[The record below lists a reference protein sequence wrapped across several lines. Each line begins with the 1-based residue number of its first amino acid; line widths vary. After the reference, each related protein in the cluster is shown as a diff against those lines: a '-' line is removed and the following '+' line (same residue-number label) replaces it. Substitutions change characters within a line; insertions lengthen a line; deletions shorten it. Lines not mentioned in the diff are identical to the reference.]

1 MLHYTRTQIVQGTIL
16 VSIGGV
22 VRINQKFWYLFGLFL
37 IILLAGC
44 GTTQSNHAVQI
55 QPVTADSLN
64 IAQNPTPTADITI
77 PKQIA
82 TVVSTP
88 PKQSN
93 PVVTTVPGP
102 VNGPAPYG
110 PPPPMTSEEY
120 QLTQQLFALIN
131 HDRAVRGLYPFVW
144 NATLAGGA
152 RLHSWNMVHCGFS
165 HTCPDGLDQC
175 TRIANE
181 GFAGFTDCGECIGL
195 AGPSTPPW
203 NNVYAVQESMINEGP
218 TGWHF
223 IHLTSTTLHRVGV
236 GIYVD
241 SNGWVWFTEDM
252 VS

>member
-1 MLHYTRTQIVQGTIL
+1 MH
-16 VSIGGV
+16 
-22 VRINQKFWYLFGLFL
+22 INQKFWYIFSLFL
-37 IILLAGC
+37 IILLAAC
-44 GTTQSNHAVQI
+44 GAGQNNRVVQI

-64 IAQNPTPTADITI
+64 IAQHPTPTTSITI
-77 PKQIA
+77 AKQIA
-82 TVVSTP
+82 TVVST
-88 PKQSN
+88 SSTHTN
-93 PVVTTVPGP
+93 TIVI
-102 VNGPAPYG
+102 GPAPYG
-110 PPPPMTSEEY
+110 PPPPITSEEY

-131 HDRAVRGLYPFVW
+131 HDRAIRGLYPFIW

-165 HTCPDGLDQC
+165 HTCPDGLNQC

-181 GFAGFTDCGECIGL
+181 GFAGFSDCGECIGL

-236 GIYVD
+236 GMYVD

>member
-1 MLHYTRTQIVQGTIL
+1 MRTG
-16 VSIGGV
+16 
-22 VRINQKFWYLFGLFL
+22 QKYWYIFSLLL
-37 IILLAGC
+37 LILLAGC
-44 GTTQSNHAVQI
+44 GAGQSNHVVQM
-55 QPVTADSLN
+55 QPITADSLN
-64 IAQNPTPTADITI
+64 IAQHPTPTISITI

-82 TVVSTP
+82 TVISTP
-88 PKQSN
+88 PNQTN
-93 PVVTTVPGP
+93 TNGAPPTTVSGT

-110 PPPPMTSEEY
+110 PPPSMTSEEY

-165 HTCPDGLDQC
+165 HTCPDGLGQC
-175 TRIANE
+175 VRIANE

-241 SNGWVWFTEDM
+241 SSGWVWFTEDM